1 MTLISKGLCLSGSAC
16 ISCYRRTMTEI
27 LPRVALRF
35 GFAGLL
41 PQAIAL
47 FLVVT
52 DAEQRWSALAVGY
65 AYAALIFSFL
75 GGVWWGQAIAMKNA
89 PGWIYAAAIAP
100 SLIALATYVPWV
112 IGAEWPG
119 PSLVMLGLCLVLSP
133 LVDRAIGRSVELPI
147 GWMRLRVMLSSGLG
161 VLTLLLAWA
170 G

>member
-1 MTLISKGLCLSGSAC
+1 MTDS
-16 ISCYRRTMTEI
+16 

-47 FLVVT
+47 FLVAT

-75 GGVWWGQAIAMKNA
+75 GGVWWGQALSIKNA
-89 PGWIYAAAIAP
+89 PGWIYAAAVAP

-119 PSLVMLGLCLVLSP
+119 PSLVVLGVCLILSP
-133 LVDRAIGRSVELPI
+133 LVDHVIGRSVTLPK
-147 GWMRLRVMLSSGLG
+147 GWMRLRIMLSAGLG
-161 VLTLLLAWA
+161 ALTLMLSWA
-170 G
+170 N

>member
-1 MTLISKGLCLSGSAC
+1 
-16 ISCYRRTMTEI
+16 MTEI
-27 LPRVALRF
+27 LPRAALRF

-47 FLVVT
+47 FLVAT

-75 GGVWWGQAIAMKNA
+75 GGVWWGQAIAMKTA
-89 PGWIYAAAIAP
+89 PSWIYAVAVTP

-112 IGAEWPG
+112 IGAAWPG
-119 PSLVMLGLCLVLSP
+119 PSLIVLGICLILSP
-133 LVDRAIGRSVELPI
+133 LIDRAIGRGVSLPD
-147 GWMRLRVMLSSGLG
+147 GWMRLRIMLSTGLG
-161 VLTLLLAWA
+161 ALTLLLAWA

>member
-1 MTLISKGLCLSGSAC
+1 MTDTLPSA
-16 ISCYRRTMTEI
+16 
-27 LPRVALRF
+27 ALRF

-47 FLVVT
+47 FLVAT

-75 GGVWWGQAIAMKNA
+75 GGVWWGQALSMKNT
-89 PGWIYAAAIAP
+89 PGWIYAAAVAP

-119 PSLVMLGLCLVLSP
+119 PSLVVLGICLILSP
-133 LVDRAIGRSVELPI
+133 LIDRAIGRSVAFPA
-147 GWMRLRVMLSSGLG
+147 GWMRLRIMLSGGLG
-161 VLTLLLAWA
+161 GLTLLMAWVA
-170 G
+170 

>member
-1 MTLISKGLCLSGSAC
+1 MAAAVFPVIALK
-16 ISCYRRTMTEI
+16 MTEI

-47 FLVVT
+47 FLVMT
-52 DAEQRWSALAVGY
+52 DSEQRWSALAVGY

-75 GGVWWGQAIAMKNA
+75 GGVWWGQALSMKSA
-89 PGWIYAAAIAP
+89 PSWIYAAAVAP

-119 PSLVMLGLCLVLSP
+119 PSLVVLGVCLILSP
-133 LVDRAIGRSVELPI
+133 LVDRAIGRSVALPE
-147 GWMRLRVMLSSGLG
+147 GWMRLRLMLSAGLG
-161 VLTLLLAWA
+161 ALTLLLAWA
-170 G
+170 A

>member
-1 MTLISKGLCLSGSAC
+1 
-16 ISCYRRTMTEI
+16 MTEI

-75 GGVWWGQAIAMKNA
+75 GGVWWGQAIAMRNA
-89 PGWIYAAAIAP
+89 PGWIYAAAVAP
-100 SLIALATYVPWV
+100 SLIALGTYVPWV

-119 PSLVMLGLCLVLSP
+119 PSLVVLGLCLILSP
-133 LVDRAIGRSVELPI
+133 LIDRAIGRSVELPT
-147 GWMRLRVMLSSGLG
+147 GWMRLRIILSTGLG
-161 VLTLLLAWA
+161 GLTLMLAWA

>member
-1 MTLISKGLCLSGSAC
+1 MAAAVFPVIALK
-16 ISCYRRTMTEI
+16 MTEI

-47 FLVVT
+47 FLVMT
-52 DAEQRWSALAVGY
+52 DSEQRWSALAVGY

-75 GGVWWGQAIAMKNA
+75 GGVWWGQALSMKSA
-89 PGWIYAAAIAP
+89 PSWIYAAAVAP

-119 PSLVMLGLCLVLSP
+119 PSLVVLGICLILSP
-133 LVDRAIGRSVELPI
+133 LVDRAIGQSVALPE
-147 GWMRLRVMLSSGLG
+147 GWMRLRLMLSTGLSA
-161 VLTLLLAWA
+161 LTLLLAWA
-170 G
+170 A

>member
-1 MTLISKGLCLSGSAC
+1 MTDP
-16 ISCYRRTMTEI
+16 
-27 LPRVALRF
+27 LPRAALRF

-47 FLVVT
+47 FLVAT

-75 GGVWWGQAIAMKNA
+75 GGVWWGQALSTKTV
-89 PGWIYAAAIAP
+89 PLWIYAAAVAP

-119 PSLVMLGLCLVLSP
+119 PSLVVLGVCLIFSP
-133 LVDRAIGRSVELPI
+133 LVDRAIGRSVALPA
-147 GWMRLRVMLSSGLG
+147 GWMQLRIILSGGLG
-161 VLTLLLAWA
+161 GLTLLLAWV

>member
-1 MTLISKGLCLSGSAC
+1 
-16 ISCYRRTMTEI
+16 MTEF

-47 FLVVT
+47 FLVMT

-75 GGVWWGQAIAMKNA
+75 GGIWWGQAIAMKNA
-89 PGWIYAAAIAP
+89 PGWIYAAAVAP

-112 IGAEWPG
+112 IGAAWPG
-119 PSLVMLGLCLVLSP
+119 PSLIVLGICLILSP
-133 LVDRAIGRSVELPI
+133 LVDRAIGRGVSLPN
-147 GWMRLRVMLSSGLG
+147 GWMRLRIMLSTGLG
-161 VLTLLLAWA
+161 ALTLLLAWA